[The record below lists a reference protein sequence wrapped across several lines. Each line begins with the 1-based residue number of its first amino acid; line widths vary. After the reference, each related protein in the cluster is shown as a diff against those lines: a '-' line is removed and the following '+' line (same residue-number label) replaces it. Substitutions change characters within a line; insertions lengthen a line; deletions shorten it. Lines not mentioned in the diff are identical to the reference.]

1 MNNVRKEVK
10 DFMNGAYANNDGW
23 EDIKI
28 TSYKIIK
35 EVSKSLDITSS
46 SVDESLKEY
55 SLVGITGVYH
65 NASKSYVKI
74 S

>member
-1 MNNVRKEVK
+1 MTKTVKFSK
-10 DFMNGAYANNDGW
+10 DF
-23 EDIKI
+23 
-28 TSYKIIK
+28 
-35 EVSKSLDITSS
+35 SKN
-46 SVDESLKEY
+46 ESLKDY